1 MGCCATNNNYSQ
13 QLHLIRYQT
22 FTEFDI
28 NYPESLL
35 EQFNKQLNELLIIK
49 DEMNKF
55 ITTSDFSEEDYLIT
69 CKNFFDRYFTL
80 LKTYHSQKT
89 IEDQIIIEQLGKMR
103 EFISNL
109 QNEIKSVDRD
119 FERWEQEFL
128 VNLNC
133 LEQES
138 GELGEFY
145 ITAKNEQNLIK
156 IISVLDKFD
165 DKVLD
170 FHQVWL
176 QDQISELRE
185 RLFRQSEQVIVNYS
199 NYLIN
204 YMKTGNDKNLYKNL
218 QEISKLNDIKAI
230 EQLGY
235 RLAQQLLH
243 LRENQQDILFKS
255 EFLDMAYKLQ
265 QCFTQNYDKYIIQPI
280 IQQMDDFLIQ
290 EEIQLS
296 SLTILL
302 EAFGLVK
309 MEIFDQEF
317 YCFHIHKAEA
327 CIKNMKEMQQNFE
340 QTFTKYQMQFL
351 TKQKQ
356 NLQHALQVFEPYYQL
371 SMKKISQKIAEQI
384 NQYFSRLECITL
396 LLNAKKRQE
405 QKLQV
410 FIQNYG
416 SRCSQDLLELQ
427 KNSNKFLDLK
437 GLKLNQSTDQVTQM
451 IQEYQISF
459 QKMQQL
465 YLCNLGALITK
476 EADEISQLTED
487 KPNEQKKRI
496 DILIQNIDVA
506 ILNAKN
512 IMIKTEDTDLIEK
525 QLMMALDKLIYNK
538 DQKKRASQLS
548 DYALKQKKQRK
559 STTALNSPNSETN
572 NSKQIRQST
581 PKSIIVTTSNNN
593 QELEP
598 WAKLKRIPL
607 KIISQCGKCD
617 NYASYQVKHDL
628 CQTDYFLDMNG
639 FVRCSKRLISSPK
652 EKSCKLKHITDQIFV
667 CPYCKGKFQLNQF
680 HKFIQAIIKGL
691 DYSNL
696 PFESKDIL
704 LFFRRVYEDFSKIYY
719 NYQVQQQKS
728 ISESPNK

>member
-28 NYPESLL
+28 SYPQVLL
-35 EQFNKQLNELLIIK
+35 EQFNKQLDELIIIK
-49 DEMNKF
+49 EEMNKF
-55 ITTSDFSEEDYLIT
+55 ITTSDFSEEDYLIA
-69 CKNFFDRYFTL
+69 CRNFFDRHFHL

-89 IEDQIIIEQLGKMR
+89 IEDSIIIEQLGKMR
-103 EFISNL
+103 EFISNV
-109 QNEIKSVDRD
+109 QNEIKSADVD
-119 FERWEQEFL
+119 FEKWEQEFL
-128 VNLNC
+128 VNINC

-145 ITAKNEQNLIK
+145 IIAKSEQNLIK
-156 IISVLDKFD
+156 IITVLGKFD
-165 DKVLD
+165 DKILN

-176 QDQISELRE
+176 QDQISQLRE

-204 YMKTGNDKNLYKNL
+204 YLKTGNDKNLYKNL
-218 QEISKLNDIKAI
+218 QELSKLSEVKVI

-235 RLAQQLLH
+235 RLAQQLLQ

-255 EFLDMAYKLQ
+255 EFLDIAYNLQ
-265 QCFTQNYDKYIIQPI
+265 QCFTQNYDKYIIQPVI
-280 IQQMDDFLIQ
+280 EQMDDFLIQ

-302 EAFGLVK
+302 EAFGLAK
-309 MEIFDQEF
+309 MEIFDQDF
-317 YCFHIHKAEA
+317 YCFHIHKAETS
-327 CIKNMKEMQQNFE
+327 IKNIKEMSQNFE
-340 QTFTKYQMQFL
+340 QTFTKYQLQFI

-356 NLQHALQVFEPYYQL
+356 NLQHALQIFEPFYQL

-396 LLNAKKRQE
+396 ILNASKRQE
-405 QKLQV
+405 QKLSV

-416 SRCSQDLLELQ
+416 QRCSQDLQELQ

-451 IQEYQISF
+451 IQEYQVSF

-465 YLCNLGALITK
+465 YLCNLGAFITK

-487 KPNEQKKRI
+487 KHNEQKKRI
-496 DILIQNIDVA
+496 DQLIQNIDIA

-512 IMIKTEDTDLIEK
+512 IMIKTDDTDLIEK
-525 QLMMALDKLIYNK
+525 QLTMALDKLIYNK

-548 DYALKQKKQRK
+548 DYALKQKQQRK
-559 STTALNSPNSETN
+559 STTVINSPHQETN
-572 NSKQIRQST
+572 NSKQIRQNT
-581 PKSIIVTTSNNN
+581 PKGVIVTTSNNN

-617 NYASYQVKHDL
+617 SYAPYQVKHEL

-652 EKSCKLKHITDQIFV
+652 EKSCKLKHITEQSFV
-667 CPYCKGKFQLNQF
+667 CPYCKAKFQLNQF

-691 DYSNL
+691 DYINL

-719 NYQVQQQKS
+719 NYQVHQQKP
-728 ISESPNK
+728 SPDSHQ